1 MRVWSRARKDKLKD
15 KWYTAQGRL
24 RYCPNSGWVV
34 MDIPNSII
42 YYYAWWV
49 KKLTWK
55 RGSPPLHKG
64 HVTVVNGKFDDVRK
78 EPAWALRQGALIN
91 FRYNSVIYTDPIESY
106 YWLLINCPELINVR
120 KELNLRPFPK
130 WPFHATVYYI
140 DR

>member
-1 MRVWSRARKDKLKD
+1 MQE
-15 KWYTAQGRL
+15 KWYAATGTL

-49 KKLTWK
+49 RTLTWK

-64 HVTVVNGKFDDVRK
+64 HVTVVNGKYEDVRK
-78 EPAWALRQGALIN
+78 EPTWALRQGARLR
-91 FRYNSVIYTDPIESY
+91 FEYCSVIHTDHKDKY
-106 YWLLINCPELINVR
+106 YWLLIKCPDLRNVR
-120 KELNLRPFPK
+120 KELGLRPYPK
-130 WPFHATVYYI
+130 WPYHATVYYI